1 MVRLMKCANCGFD
14 NDADAEF
21 CENCGAALAR
31 IDRLSEDVRH
41 TLQVASVIG
50 RSFLYRLLEAVA
62 EADRQ
67 LDAHLA
73 ELQRVDLVQEK
84 ARRPD
89 LEYIFKHSLTQA
101 AAYDSLLIERRK
113 EFHRRVGL
121 ALESLYADRQEES

>member
-67 LDAHLA
+67 LEAHLA
-73 ELQRVDLVQEK
+73 ELDAVAPVQDK
-84 ARRPD
+84 ARRTE
-89 LEYIFKHSLTQA
+89 LAYIFKHYLT
-101 AAYDSLLIERRK
+101 
-113 EFHRRVGL
+113 
-121 ALESLYADRQEES
+121 